1 MQQISIQI
9 SYISKCYQPKT
20 TTKKGAGG
28 VCSSKAKTSLI
39 KINIFFYILFHN
51 LSKQEHISH
60 HRAKNEESKQPNL
73 CMIFFL
79 RSVIIMYNVC
89 KIMKGD
95 NHDLGTVYSNTGPQF
110 SSAFFSFLDFSL
122 CNKCIISVFK

>member
-1 MQQISIQI
+1 MRAQAASNCNDGLSKKQMDKCSKSVYKSATLANVTNQKQQQ
-9 SYISKCYQPKT
+9 Q
-20 TTKKGAGG
+20 KGARG

-73 CMIFFL
+73 CMIFFFYGVL
-79 RSVIIMYNVC
+79 LLCIMYA
-89 KIMKGD
+89 K
-95 NHDLGTVYSNTGPQF
+95 L
-110 SSAFFSFLDFSL
+110 
-122 CNKCIISVFK
+122 